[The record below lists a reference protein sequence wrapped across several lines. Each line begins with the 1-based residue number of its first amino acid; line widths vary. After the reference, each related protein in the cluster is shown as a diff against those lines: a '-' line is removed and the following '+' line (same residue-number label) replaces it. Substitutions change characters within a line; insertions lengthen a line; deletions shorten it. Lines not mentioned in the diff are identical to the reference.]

1 LPRYI
6 VSRLAAT
13 VVMALLATLVIF
25 LIANMVPGDPILA
38 QLGDVAASNKAFV
51 AEWRAKWGLDL
62 PLWERYFI
70 FLKGIVHGDLGI
82 SIASQRPVLEDIGQ
96 YAPATVELS
105 TVSFLISV
113 IIGVPLGI
121 LAAIRRDSW
130 IDHVARA
137 VSLIGVSSPTFW
149 LAFIMLALFYGGLQ
163 IAPGPGRLDPIA
175 FSPPTVTGL
184 FLIDSLLAGDLAS
197 FRDAAAHLVLPSLV
211 LAAATLGLITRTT
224 RASMLDN
231 LHQDYVRVA
240 RAKGLREGRI
250 VNGHVLPN
258 ALIPIVTLGGL
269 AYANLL
275 TGAVMTETVFSWPGL
290 GRYTFRSA
298 EALDFPGDHGHHARG
313 RGDLSRH
320 QSPHRPELCA
330 PRSEGRAV
338 TAFDQASAT
347 LAAIAPVR
355 TRRQRWRRRYGVAAI
370 GAAIILIWIFV
381 ALACPLLTPYS
392 PNAVDVS
399 LRLQPPSEAHWLG
412 TDELG
417 RDVLTRLLYGTRISL
432 VTGVVVVMLGASFGT
447 LLGGAAA
454 YMRGRGEELIM
465 RLTDLVLCFPPII
478 LALAIAAALGIGT
491 TNTIIAMLVVW
502 WPKFARL
509 AHSLVLVQR
518 SQEYV
523 EAAVVVGLKPA
534 RILMRHIIPNAVGPL
549 IVLVTLDI
557 GNAII
562 TFAGLSFLGLGVV
575 PPTPEWGSMVAEGRE
590 LVEQWW
596 VAAFPGFAIL
606 TVVLGFNFLGDGVRD
621 WLDPKA
627 RQR

>member
-1 LPRYI
+1 
-6 VSRLAAT
+6 
-13 VVMALLATLVIF
+13 
-25 LIANMVPGDPILA
+25 
-38 QLGDVAASNKAFV
+38 
-51 AEWRAKWGLDL
+51 
-62 PLWERYFI
+62 
-70 FLKGIVHGDLGI
+70 
-82 SIASQRPVLEDIGQ
+82 
-96 YAPATVELS
+96 
-105 TVSFLISV
+105 
-113 IIGVPLGI
+113 
-121 LAAIRRDSW
+121 
-130 IDHVARA
+130 
-137 VSLIGVSSPTFW
+137 
-149 LAFIMLALFYGGLQ
+149 
-163 IAPGPGRLDPIA
+163 
-175 FSPPTVTGL
+175 
-184 FLIDSLLAGDLAS
+184 
-197 FRDAAAHLVLPSLV
+197 
-211 LAAATLGLITRTT
+211 
-224 RASMLDN
+224 
-231 LHQDYVRVA
+231 
-240 RAKGLREGRI
+240 
-250 VNGHVLPN
+250 
-258 ALIPIVTLGGL
+258 
-269 AYANLL
+269 
-275 TGAVMTETVFSWPGL
+275 
-290 GRYTFRSA
+290 
-298 EALDFPGDHGHHARG
+298 
-313 RGDLSRH
+313 
-320 QSPHRPELCA
+320 
-330 PRSEGRAV
+330 V

-549 IVLVTLDI
+549 IVLITLDI